1 MTTILITAGETSG
14 DILGAEIMRELKAK
28 RKDLTFTGIG
38 GPHMLKEGLK
48 PLGSIE
54 VFPGMGI
61 AEILPAIPAIL
72 CLLGRLARWSKRHKP
87 DLLLTIDNQDFSARL
102 AKKLSA
108 QGIPCVHYV
117 APKVWAW
124 RQHRVVKLKSIFSHI
139 LCLFPFEVGFFT
151 DHGLEAT
158 YIGHPVALRL
168 AALTPEALK
177 LNIKKDTLAL
187 LPGSRRA
194 ELKHHWPLFLETF
207 RLLRKKSPALKGIV
221 ALPDDAAVARCKAI
235 GWAEGISPVVGESRF
250 QVLGSCTAALT
261 KSGTNNLELALLG
274 VPAVVAYRM
283 NNLTYKIV
291 KRLVKVP
298 AISPVNLVANG
309 LEAPTGDRPHT
320 YPEFIQDA
328 ATPAALAKALGPLL
342 EGGKAAEEQR
352 KSLAAVRKK
361 LATKASPAALAA
373 QVVLSY
379 LR

>member
-28 RKDLTFTGIG
+28 RKDLAFAGVG
-38 GPHMLKEGLK
+38 GTHMRKEGLK
-48 PLGSIE
+48 PLGDMD
-54 VFPGMGI
+54 VFHGMGI
-61 AEILPAIPAIL
+61 VELLPSIPSILR
-72 CLLGRLARWSKRHKP
+72 LLGKLARWSKAHKP
-87 DLLLTIDNQDFSARL
+87 ALLLTIDNQDFSARL
-102 AKKLSA
+102 AKKISA

-124 RQHRVVKLKSIFSHI
+124 RQHRVLKLKHIFSHV
-139 LCLFPFEVGFFT
+139 LCLFPFEVEFFT

-168 AALTPEALK
+168 AGLTPEVLK

-207 RLLRKKSPALKGIV
+207 RLLRKKAPNLKGIV

-235 GWAEGISPVVGESRF
+235 GWADGISPVVGESRF

-309 LEAPTGDRPHT
+309 LEKGPYT
-320 YPEFIQDA
+320 YPELIQDA
-328 ATPAALAKALGPLL
+328 ATAAKLAAELQPLL
-342 EGGKAAEEQR
+342 DGGKAAEEQR
-352 KSLAAVRKK
+352 KSLAFIRKK